1 VHVRWSS
8 AGLRSTISIDATV
21 PRLAITLAIVLAVAT
36 VGQRTSAQGLT
47 SSLLERYLESLR
59 AEAGIPGMSALVAQN
74 GAATWSA
81 GFGYSDLEGAVRA
94 TSETP
99 YLIGGLSQTFGAT
112 LLLKECIEEGPG
124 ELSDPVAKWVPE
136 FSEPR
141 TTLAELL
148 GHVTSTGAFKLDLT
162 RFAALTP
169 VIESC
174 ADESFTRLLYDKI
187 FSQLGM
193 PSSVPG
199 TALGSPT
206 ATDLDQFTALELARF
221 SGVIG
226 RLAKPYRIAS
236 GRQVRSEVPAMRVNA
251 STVHDLQLFDSVLRP
266 GLNHLLEWPT
276 VVRAWS
282 PVAPNLPAGLGWFVQ
297 NYNGELVVWQFGQVQ
312 NGYSSLLVKAPNR
325 GLTFILLANSD
336 ALAAPFSGSSWDVT
350 ASAFARTFLKLYIG

>member
-1 VHVRWSS
+1 
-8 AGLRSTISIDATV
+8 
-21 PRLAITLAIVLAVAT
+21 
-36 VGQRTSAQGLT
+36 
-47 SSLLERYLESLR
+47 
-59 AEAGIPGMSALVAQN
+59 MSALVAQN
-74 GAATWSA
+74 GVATWSA
-81 GFGYSDLEGAVRA
+81 GFGFSDLEGAVRA

-112 LLLKECIEEGPG
+112 LLLKECVEEGPG
-124 ELSDPVAKWVPE
+124 ELSDPVAMWVPD
-136 FSEPR
+136 FPEPR
-141 TTLAELL
+141 TTIAELL

-174 ADESFTRLLYDKI
+174 ADESFTRLLYDEI
-187 FSQLGM
+187 FSRLLM
-193 PSSVPG
+193 SSSVPG
-199 TALGSPT
+199 TALGAPT
-206 ATDLDQFTALELARF
+206 AADLDQFTTVELARF
-221 SGVIG
+221 SGIIG
-226 RLAKPYRIAS
+226 RLAKPYRVAS
-236 GRQVRSEVPAMRVNA
+236 GRHVRGDVPAMRVNA
-251 STVHDLQLFDSVLRP
+251 SYGTASTVHDLAMFDSVLRP
-266 GLNHLLEWPT
+266 GVNHLLDWPT

-350 ASAFARTFLKLYIG
+350 ASAFARTFLKLYVG